1 MAVVLNASGV
11 NRVRFTVIN
20 NMKSLFHPQREIH
33 YIGGTDILPPPLEPE
48 EEAYVLS
55 QLDTKRSEEAKAL
68 LIERNLRLVVY
79 IAKKF
84 ENTGIGVED
93 LISIGTIGLIKAID
107 SYSLDKKTK
116 LATYASKCI
125 ENEILM
131 HLRKNKKLNL
141 EVSLNEVIG
150 VDRDGSEIVLEE
162 LIDNKEKPII
172 DQIYQKDNIDTF
184 LNIFHILTPKEQD
197 ILSKRYGLNNYDKM
211 TQNEIAREYHISR
224 SYVSRIEK
232 KALIKLLKCYIN
244 KEKDD

>member
-1 MAVVLNASGV
+1 MFSLLLALLNNAYFISYIKSKTFDLPLSAKEE
-11 NRVRFTVIN
+11 RF
-20 NMKSLFHPQREIH
+20 
-33 YIGGTDILPPPLEPE
+33 YLEKKE
-48 EEAYVLS
+48 QGDKNAR
-55 QLDTKRSEEAKAL
+55 DL
-68 LIERNLRLVVY
+68 LIEKNLRLVAH
-79 IAKKF
+79 IAKKY
-84 ENTGIGVED
+84 NNNKDLQED

-172 DQIYQKDNIDTF
+172 DQIYQKNNIDTF

-211 TQNEIAREYHISR
+211 TQNEIAKEYHISR

>member
-1 MAVVLNASGV
+1 MFSLLLALLNNAYFISYIKSKTFDLPLSAKEERFYLEKKEQGDK
-11 NRVRFTVIN
+11 NVR
-20 NMKSLFHPQREIH
+20 
-33 YIGGTDILPPPLEPE
+33 D
-48 EEAYVLS
+48 
-55 QLDTKRSEEAKAL
+55 L
-68 LIERNLRLVVY
+68 LIEKNLRLVAH
-79 IAKKF
+79 IAKKY
-84 ENTGIGVED
+84 NNNKDLQED

-107 SYSLDKKTK
+107 SYSFDKKTK

-211 TQNEIAREYHISR
+211 TQNEIAKEYHISR

>member
-1 MAVVLNASGV
+1 MFSLLLALLNNAYFISYIKSKTFDLPLSAKEE
-11 NRVRFTVIN
+11 RF
-20 NMKSLFHPQREIH
+20 
-33 YIGGTDILPPPLEPE
+33 YLEKKE
-48 EEAYVLS
+48 QGDKNAR
-55 QLDTKRSEEAKAL
+55 DL
-68 LIERNLRLVVY
+68 LIEKNLRLAAH
-79 IAKKF
+79 IAKKY
-84 ENTGIGVED
+84 NNNKDLQED

-107 SYSLDKKTK
+107 SYSFDKKTK

-211 TQNEIAREYHISR
+211 TQNEIAKEYHISR

>member
-1 MAVVLNASGV
+1 M
-11 NRVRFTVIN
+11 F
-20 NMKSLFHPQREIH
+20 SL
-33 YIGGTDILPPPLEPE
+33 LL
-48 EEAYVLS
+48 
-55 QLDTKRSEEAKAL
+55 AL
-68 LIERNLRLVVY
+68 LNNAYFISYIKSKTFDLPLSAKEERFYLEKKEQGDKNARDMLIEKNLRLVAH
-79 IAKKF
+79 IAKKY
-84 ENTGIGVED
+84 NNNKDLQED

-232 KALIKLLKCYIN
+232 KSTY
-244 KEKDD
+244 

>member
-1 MAVVLNASGV
+1 MFSLLLALLNNAYFISYIKSKTFDLPLSAKEE
-11 NRVRFTVIN
+11 RF
-20 NMKSLFHPQREIH
+20 
-33 YIGGTDILPPPLEPE
+33 YLEKKE
-48 EEAYVLS
+48 QGDKNAR
-55 QLDTKRSEEAKAL
+55 DL
-68 LIERNLRLVVY
+68 LIEKNLRLVAH
-79 IAKKF
+79 IAKKY
-84 ENTGIGVED
+84 NNNKDLQED

-211 TQNEIAREYHISR
+211 TQNEIAKEYHISR

-232 KALIKLLKCYIN
+232 KTLIKLLKCYIN

>member
-1 MAVVLNASGV
+1 MFSLLLALLNNAYFISYIKSKTFDLPLSAKEE
-11 NRVRFTVIN
+11 RF
-20 NMKSLFHPQREIH
+20 
-33 YIGGTDILPPPLEPE
+33 YLEKKE
-48 EEAYVLS
+48 QGDKNAR
-55 QLDTKRSEEAKAL
+55 DL
-68 LIERNLRLVVY
+68 LIEKNLRLVAH
-79 IAKKF
+79 IAKKY
-84 ENTGIGVED
+84 NNNKDLQED

-172 DQIYQKDNIDTF
+172 DQIYQKENIDTF

>member
-1 MAVVLNASGV
+1 MFSLLLALLNNAYFISYIKSKTFDLPLSAKEE
-11 NRVRFTVIN
+11 RF
-20 NMKSLFHPQREIH
+20 
-33 YIGGTDILPPPLEPE
+33 YLEKKE
-48 EEAYVLS
+48 QGDKNAR
-55 QLDTKRSEEAKAL
+55 DL
-68 LIERNLRLVVY
+68 LIEKNLRLVAH
-79 IAKKF
+79 IAKKY
-84 ENTGIGVED
+84 NNNKDLQED

-197 ILSKRYGLNNYDKM
+197 ILSKRYSLNNYDKM

>member
-1 MAVVLNASGV
+1 MFSLLLALLNNAYFISYIKSKTFDLPLNAKEE
-11 NRVRFTVIN
+11 RF
-20 NMKSLFHPQREIH
+20 
-33 YIGGTDILPPPLEPE
+33 YLEKKE
-48 EEAYVLS
+48 QGDKNAR
-55 QLDTKRSEEAKAL
+55 DL
-68 LIERNLRLVVY
+68 LIEKNLRLVAH
-79 IAKKF
+79 IAKKY
-84 ENTGIGVED
+84 NNNKDLQED

-150 VDRDGSEIVLEE
+150 VERDGSEIVLEE

-211 TQNEIAREYHISR
+211 TQNEIAKEYHISR

>member
-1 MAVVLNASGV
+1 MFSLLLALLNNAYFISYIKSKTFDLPLSAKEE
-11 NRVRFTVIN
+11 RF
-20 NMKSLFHPQREIH
+20 
-33 YIGGTDILPPPLEPE
+33 YLEKKE
-48 EEAYVLS
+48 QGDKNAR
-55 QLDTKRSEEAKAL
+55 DL
-68 LIERNLRLVVY
+68 LIEKNLRLAAH
-79 IAKKF
+79 IAKKY
-84 ENTGIGVED
+84 NNNKDLQED
-93 LISIGTIGLIKAID
+93 LISIGTIGLRKAID

-211 TQNEIAREYHISR
+211 TQNEIAKEYHISR

>member
-1 MAVVLNASGV
+1 MFSLLLALLNNAYFISYIKSKTFDLPLSAKEE
-11 NRVRFTVIN
+11 RF
-20 NMKSLFHPQREIH
+20 
-33 YIGGTDILPPPLEPE
+33 YLEKKE
-48 EEAYVLS
+48 QGDKNAR
-55 QLDTKRSEEAKAL
+55 DL
-68 LIERNLRLVVY
+68 LIEKNLRLVAH
-79 IAKKF
+79 IAKKY
-84 ENTGIGVED
+84 NNNKDLQED

-184 LNIFHILTPKEQD
+184 LNNFHILTPKEQD

-211 TQNEIAREYHISR
+211 TQNEIAKEYHISR

>member
-1 MAVVLNASGV
+1 MFSLLLALLNNAYFISYIKSKTFDLPLSAKEE
-11 NRVRFTVIN
+11 RF
-20 NMKSLFHPQREIH
+20 
-33 YIGGTDILPPPLEPE
+33 YLEKKE
-48 EEAYVLS
+48 QGDKNAR
-55 QLDTKRSEEAKAL
+55 DL
-68 LIERNLRLVVY
+68 LIEKNLRLVAH
-79 IAKKF
+79 IAKKY
-84 ENTGIGVED
+84 NNNKDLQED

-107 SYSLDKKTK
+107 SYSIDKKTK

>member
-1 MAVVLNASGV
+1 VFSLLLALLNNAYFISYIKSKTFDLPLSAKEE
-11 NRVRFTVIN
+11 RF
-20 NMKSLFHPQREIH
+20 
-33 YIGGTDILPPPLEPE
+33 YLEKKE
-48 EEAYVLS
+48 QGDKNAR
-55 QLDTKRSEEAKAL
+55 DL
-68 LIERNLRLVVY
+68 LIEKNLRLVAH
-79 IAKKF
+79 IAKKY
-84 ENTGIGVED
+84 NNNKDLQED

-211 TQNEIAREYHISR
+211 TQNEIAKEYHISR

>member
-1 MAVVLNASGV
+1 MFSLLLALLNNAYFISYIKSKTFDLPLSAKEE
-11 NRVRFTVIN
+11 RF
-20 NMKSLFHPQREIH
+20 
-33 YIGGTDILPPPLEPE
+33 YLEKKE
-48 EEAYVLS
+48 QGDKNAR
-55 QLDTKRSEEAKAL
+55 DL
-68 LIERNLRLVVY
+68 LIEKNLRLVAH
-79 IAKKF
+79 IAKKY
-84 ENTGIGVED
+84 NNNKDLQED

-197 ILSKRYGLNNYDKM
+197 VLSKRYGLNNYDKM

>member
-1 MAVVLNASGV
+1 MFSLLLALLNNAYFISYIKSKTFDLPLSAKEE
-11 NRVRFTVIN
+11 RF
-20 NMKSLFHPQREIH
+20 
-33 YIGGTDILPPPLEPE
+33 YLEKKE
-48 EEAYVLS
+48 QGDKNAR
-55 QLDTKRSEEAKAL
+55 DL
-68 LIERNLRLVVY
+68 LIEKNLRLAAH
-79 IAKKF
+79 IAKKY
-84 ENTGIGVED
+84 NNNKDLQED

-162 LIDNKEKPII
+162 LIDNKEKSII

-211 TQNEIAREYHISR
+211 TQNEIAKEYHISR

>member
-1 MAVVLNASGV
+1 MFSLLLALLNNAYFISYIKSKTFDLPLSAKEE
-11 NRVRFTVIN
+11 RF
-20 NMKSLFHPQREIH
+20 
-33 YIGGTDILPPPLEPE
+33 YLEKKE
-48 EEAYVLS
+48 QGDKNAR
-55 QLDTKRSEEAKAL
+55 DL
-68 LIERNLRLVVY
+68 LIEKNLRLAAH
-79 IAKKF
+79 IAKKY
-84 ENTGIGVED
+84 NNNKDLQED

-211 TQNEIAREYHISR
+211 TQNEIAKEYHISR

-244 KEKDD
+244 KEKDG

>member
-1 MAVVLNASGV
+1 MFSLLLALLNNAYFISYIKSKTFDLPLSAKEE
-11 NRVRFTVIN
+11 RF
-20 NMKSLFHPQREIH
+20 
-33 YIGGTDILPPPLEPE
+33 YLEKKE
-48 EEAYVLS
+48 QGDKNAR
-55 QLDTKRSEEAKAL
+55 DL
-68 LIERNLRLVVY
+68 LIEKNLRLVAH
-79 IAKKF
+79 IAKKY
-84 ENTGIGVED
+84 NNNKDLQED

-107 SYSLDKKTK
+107 SYSFDKKTK

-211 TQNEIAREYHISR
+211 TQNEIAKEYHISR